1 MRTPARIRGI
11 VEEFA
16 SIGMTGLTFTPTVA
30 GIEEADRL
38 ADLVL

>member
-1 MRTPARIRGI
+1 VRTPERIRGI

-16 SIGMTGLTFTPTVA
+16 GIGTNELLFTPTLAWLDEV
-30 GIEEADRL
+30 DRL